1 MNQFLKLKNL
11 KTLLIDDNVVVRDTL
26 RMIFAQKGC
35 PLKAYETAEE
45 GLQALQN
52 ERFDI
57 IISDLQLPGINGVE
71 FFKQAMRFHPDTV
84 RILISGYGDQTTIS
98 EAFEIGVHAF
108 IKKPF
113 SLTIFL
119 EKLMPYVEEHHER
132 VSQNRDPAQ
141 TGAALENPNHAQTV
155 DHKSNGPRHSKAMY
169 TINLMSCLPSG
180 SKKKTAIKVGRYPP
194 SQVAV

>member
-1 MNQFLKLKNL
+1 MNRFSKLKKL

-26 RMIFAQKGC
+26 QMIFAQKGC

-45 GLQALQN
+45 GLEALEK

-57 IISDLQLPGINGVE
+57 IISDLQLPGIDGVE
-71 FFKQAMRFHPDTV
+71 FFKRSMRSHPDTV
-84 RILISGYGDQTTIS
+84 RILISGYGDQSTIS

-119 EKLMPYVEEHHER
+119 EQLMPYVDKHHER
-132 VSQNRDPAQ
+132 ISESRESAR
-141 TGAALENPNHAQTV
+141 TAAAFENPNHAQAI
-155 DHKSNGPRHSKAMY
+155 DNKNNGTRLSKAMLA
-169 TINLMSCLPSG
+169 INLMSCLPPD
-180 SKKKTAIKVGRYPP
+180 SKKKTATNVSRYRP
-194 SQVAV
+194 SQVTA

>member
-1 MNQFLKLKNL
+1 MNRFLKLKNF

-26 RMIFAQKGC
+26 RMIFAQKEC

-45 GLQALQN
+45 GLQALEN

-57 IISDLQLPGINGVE
+57 IISDLQLPGIDGVE
-71 FFKQAMRFHPDTV
+71 FFKQAMRSHPDTV
-84 RILISGYGDQTTIS
+84 RILISGYGDQSTIS

-119 EKLMPYVEEHHER
+119 EKLMPYVEKYPER
-132 VSQNRDPAQ
+132 NSRNRDPAE
-141 TGAALENPNHAQTV
+141 TGAALENPNHAQTA
-155 DHKSNGPRHSKAMY
+155 DHKINGSWHSKAMY
-169 TINLMSCLPSG
+169 TINLMSCLPSD
-180 SKKKTAIKVGRYPP
+180 SKKKTAIKVGRYRP